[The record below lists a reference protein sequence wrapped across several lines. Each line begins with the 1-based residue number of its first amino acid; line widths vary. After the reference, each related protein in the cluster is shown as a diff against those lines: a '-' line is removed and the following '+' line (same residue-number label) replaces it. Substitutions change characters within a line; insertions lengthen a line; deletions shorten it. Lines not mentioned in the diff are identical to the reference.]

1 MPSTHAGVNHPVKE
15 VIVASY
21 RVDCVG
27 VGPQTCYLYK
37 ENQEDEWKF
46 FYSEISGLDYEPG
59 YEYVIKVQVKVS
71 GNDYQDAS
79 DYDFELIEVVSKTR
93 DTKGMSPLTD
103 TWGLLELNGV
113 KVEYTKLTK
122 SPMIDINTL
131 PAVNEWVQD
140 FGLVIARQA
149 ALFLGAAR
157 IFHREAVRAHD
168 FLGQLLAAKVEVARV
183 DNLEILQHRERGAA
197 RADVDDGDRMSHAP
211 IGKLVTQQLARIL
224 ERKRLNVHDVRHET
238 CRIDGC
244 LPLFDVLGAR
254 GNEQNVH
261 QLRVFLVGADNL
273 EIEADLFH
281 WKGYVLV
288 RLDFDLALEISCG
301 EP

>member
-1 MPSTHAGVNHPVKE
+1 MSCKTMNMASTHAGVNHPVKE

-59 YEYVIKVQVKVS
+59 YEYVIKVQVKVT

-131 PAVNEWVQD
+131 RDRFQGSTGCNS
-140 FGLVIARQA
+140 FSTS
-149 ALFLGAAR
+149 FSYS
-157 IFHREAVRAHD
+157 
-168 FLGQLLAAKVEVARV
+168 
-183 DNLEILQHRERGAA
+183 
-197 RADVDDGDRMSHAP
+197 DDGAFKVAFPFP
-211 IGKLVTQQLARIL
+211 ITQMACPPYDIQT
-224 ERKRLNVHDVRHET
+224 E
-238 CRIDGC
+238 
-244 LPLFDVLGAR
+244 
-254 GNEQNVH
+254 
-261 QLRVFLVGADNL
+261 FLT
-273 EIEADLFH
+273 
-281 WKGYVLV
+281 
-288 RLDFDLALEISCG
+288 ALESVDSYKIEGVELSLLSNG
-301 EP
+301 VVVLKYRKVD